1 LCVKKYNFKINALVG
16 FIVQIGN
23 RIVNFACSN
32 NFSIS
37 RTYFPHKII
46 HKQTWQSP
54 DGKRVTQTDHV
65 LINKRHGTDIQC
77 MGSLR
82 EWTVIRTT
90 IWCIVSISCK
100 YQMKVRKGNY
110 KLEKFNKII
119 LNTKKNERR
128 YNSKFTEKE
137 ERKRRMGM
145 MTNGRNRTRAR
156 VNMLHR

>member
-1 LCVKKYNFKINALVG
+1 
-16 FIVQIGN
+16 
-23 RIVNFACSN
+23 
-32 NFSIS
+32 
-37 RTYFPHKII
+37 
-46 HKQTWQSP
+46 
-54 DGKRVTQTDHV
+54 
-65 LINKRHGTDIQC
+65 
-77 MGSLR
+77 
-82 EWTVIRTT
+82 
-90 IWCIVSISCK
+90 
-100 YQMKVRKGNY
+100 MKVRKGNY